1 MCIWTI
7 RKQGTNARFLLQY
20 VRIILR
26 PETFSLEHLKDN
38 FEPVDS
44 NAKQTERDSSGE
56 EKTEGREKE
65 SALIFLFI
73 FIVPCFF
80 ACTRTRRPINEL
92 DPFFLSFFFSSP
104 RKTAKKKETWRYKEN
119 NRGGEK
125 DLSITRSEKDFENER
140 HCRIMLERSNATRH
154 TLNML
159 RIARA

>member
-26 PETFSLEHLKDN
+26 PETFSLEHLKNN

-44 NAKQTERDSSGE
+44 NAKQTERDSSE

-65 SALIFLFI
+65 NALIFLFI

-80 ACTRTRRPINEL
+80 SCTRTRRPINEL
-92 DPFFLSFFFSSP
+92 DLFLLSFFFSSP
-104 RKTAKKKETWRYKEN
+104 RKTARKRKRGIIKKIIE
-119 NRGGEK
+119 GE
-125 DLSITRSEKDFENER
+125 EKT
-140 HCRIMLERSNATRH
+140 CRLQGVKK
-154 TLNML
+154 TLRMNDTV
-159 RIARA
+159 A

>member
-7 RKQGTNARFLLQY
+7 RKQGTNVRFLLQY

-26 PETFSLEHLKDN
+26 PETFSLEHLKNN

-44 NAKQTERDSSGE
+44 NAKQTEQDSSGE
-56 EKTEGREKE
+56 GKTKGRGKE

-92 DPFFLSFFFSSP
+92 DPFLLSFLYFLFRVKR
-104 RKTAKKKETWRYKEN
+104 RKKRKHGVMKKIIEGKKKT
-119 NRGGEK
+119 
-125 DLSITRSEKDFENER
+125 
-140 HCRIMLERSNATRH
+140 CRLQGVKK
-154 TLNML
+154 TLRMNDTV
-159 RIARA
+159 A